1 MNLNS
6 ISQCPTP
13 LNKTFF
19 CDFNQDV
26 IQRMIRQK
34 IYNQFKVRIDK
45 QSPSDILAIM
55 RVVFLN
61 NSANPY
67 DDILTQ
73 VKFMNGRVCDTAC
86 KQIETGLAQHY
97 GYLEDISRP
106 IIPPSIPRNTSLHGV
121 KIGYNNQIGF

>member
-13 LNKTFF
+13 LNQAFF
-19 CDFNQDV
+19 SQFNQETV
-26 IQRMIRQK
+26 QKLIRQN
-34 IYNQFKVRIDK
+34 IYNQFKIKIDK

-55 RVVFLN
+55 RMVFIN
-61 NSANPY
+61 NSADPY
-67 DDILTQ
+67 SDVYAQ
-73 VKFMNGRVCDTAC
+73 VKYMNGVTMKVAC
-86 KQIETGLAQHY
+86 KQIETGLAQHF

-106 IIPPSIPRNTSLHGV
+106 IQPPAIPRNTSLYGN

>member
-6 ISQCPTP
+6 INQCPTP

-26 IQRMIRQK
+26 IQRMIRQN
-34 IYNQFKVRIDK
+34 IYNKFKAKIDK
-45 QSPSDILAIM
+45 QSPDDIIAIM
-55 RVVFLN
+55 RAVFIN

-67 DDILTQ
+67 GDVLTQ
-73 VKFMNGRVCDTAC
+73 VKFMNAKVSDVAC

-106 IIPPSIPRNTSLHGV
+106 IIPPDIPRNTSLHGN